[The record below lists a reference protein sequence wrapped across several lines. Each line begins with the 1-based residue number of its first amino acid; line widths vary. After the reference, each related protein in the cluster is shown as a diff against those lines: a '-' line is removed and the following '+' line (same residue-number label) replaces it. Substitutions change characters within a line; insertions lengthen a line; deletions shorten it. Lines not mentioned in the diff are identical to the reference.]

1 MDRRTSF
8 KDGERTSSATTGGRK
23 TDPGGGKIGE
33 ILLSEGRIS
42 REQLQMA
49 LTMQRDDPRKL
60 GEILLSLGFV
70 TAEDLARVLA
80 KQLKLEYV
88 VISELSADE
97 VEEEALTLLDEATL
111 RKYMVLPLRLHDG
124 RLVVAMSNPNDLY
137 ALEDLRMITR
147 HPIRPVVVTE
157 EDLKGAFD
165 HLFGGEY
172 TPDGDE
178 TTVPADDGAA
188 NGVPH
193 DVEVADTE
201 AVEEEAAA
209 HTGGGS
215 PVEEGN
221 GSSTGVRTEN
231 LQQSKAGAT
240 GGRIGDIL
248 ISEGKVTP
256 EQLEE
261 ALAIQRK
268 DRREIGQILLSLG
281 YVSQSDLARALA
293 RRLRLEYTEL
303 TEKDVDRGAATLV
316 DQKVLRRHG
325 VIPLRLE
332 NGRLI
337 VAMSDPTNFY
347 ALEDLRMISGLPVTP
362 VVVVDDEIRQ
372 VQNQVFAFSE
382 EVTEIL
388 EEAAGQ
394 SVLEEVGEVEL
405 GDAGADHAPI
415 IRLVSSILQQAV
427 ADEVSDIHVEPR
439 AQQLAIRMRVDGVL
453 REVMSVPPTLQSGVI
468 ARLKILANL
477 NIAERRV
484 PQDGRFSVRLAGQ
497 RVDLRAASLPT
508 VYGEKIVLRL
518 LDTTNLEVDLSGLG
532 FAPDML
538 ERYEKVFRRPYGT
551 ILVTGPT
558 GSGKSTTLYATLK
571 ELNSPEKNIITVEDP
586 VEYRMGGINQ
596 VQVNLKAGLT
606 FASGLRS
613 ILRSDPDVV
622 MIGEIRDHETA
633 KISVEAALTGHLVL
647 ATLHTNDAPS
657 AVTRLNEMGVETY
670 LTSSAVDC
678 VIAQRLARKL
688 CERCKRPVEVEA
700 ETLSDLR
707 FPFER
712 LSPQLEGGFHFHEAV
727 GCDRCAGTGYR
738 GRIGIYEMMVLTDEI
753 REAVLKRGSADEVR
767 HRAEEQGMVPL
778 RDDGLSKA
786 AQGITTIQEVLR
798 TVV

>member
-1 MDRRTSF
+1 MGAETTLKR
-8 KDGERTSSATTGGRK
+8 TGGRI
-23 TDPGGGKIGE
+23 GEVLVSEGKIT
-33 ILLSEGRIS
+33 

-70 TAEDLARVLA
+70 TAEDLARALA
-80 KQLKLEYV
+80 KQLKLEFV

-97 VEEEALTLLDEATL
+97 VEDEVLAMLDEATL
-111 RKYMVLPLRLHDG
+111 RKYMVLPLRFQDG

-137 ALEDLRMITR
+137 ALEDLRMITK
-147 HPIRPVVVTE
+147 HPIRPVVVME
-157 EDLKGAFD
+157 EDLKGAYD
-165 HLFGGEY
+165 HLFGGEDGEAA
-172 TPDGDE
+172 PDE
-178 TTVPADDGAA
+178 DDMVIPTDGGAA
-188 NGVPH
+188 NGVSRDIAGTE
-193 DVEVADTE
+193 DV
-201 AVEEEAAA
+201 EEAAA
-209 HTGGGS
+209 RTVGESS
-215 PVEEGN
+215 PQEGN
-221 GSSTGVRTEN
+221 GSPTAIKPEN
-231 LQQSKAGAT
+231 LRQSKAGIA

-248 ISEGKVTP
+248 ISEGKITP

-261 ALAIQRK
+261 ALAIQKK

-281 YVSQSDLARALA
+281 YVGKADLARALA

-303 TEKDVDRGAATLV
+303 SEKDVDRSAANLV
-316 DQKVLRRHG
+316 DQKVQRRHG
-325 VIPLRLE
+325 VLALRVE
-332 NGRLI
+332 DGRLV

-362 VVVVDDEIRQ
+362 VVVVDDEIRR
-372 VQNQVFAFSE
+372 VQNQVFAMSD

-388 EEAAGQ
+388 EEAAGK
-394 SVLEEVGEVEL
+394 SALEEVGEVEL
-405 GDAGADHAPI
+405 GDASADHAPI

-427 ADEVSDIHVEPR
+427 ADAASDIHVEPR

-453 REVMSVPPTLQSGVI
+453 REVMSVPPTLQNGVI

-508 VYGEKIVLRL
+508 VYGEKVVLRL
-518 LDTTNLEVDLSGLG
+518 LDTSNLEVDLKGLG
-532 FAPDML
+532 FAADML

-571 ELNSPEKNIITVEDP
+571 ELNSPERNIITVEDP

-596 VQVNLKAGLT
+596 IQVNPKAGLT

-657 AVTRLNEMGVETY
+657 AVTRLNEMGVEPY

-688 CERCKRPVEVEA
+688 CERCRRPVEVEA
-700 ETLSDLR
+700 EILSDLGV
-707 FPFER
+707 PFER
-712 LSPQLEGGFHFHEAV
+712 LSPQLEDGFHFHEAV
-727 GCDRCAGTGYR
+727 GCDRCARTGYR
-738 GRIGIYEMMVLTDEI
+738 GRIGIYEMLVLTDEI

-767 HRAEEQGMVPL
+767 HVAEEQGMVPL
-778 RDDGLSKA
+778 RDDGLAKA
-786 AQGITTIQEVLR
+786 ARGITTIQEVLR